1 MKLRALIN
9 VFNVWPDFLQ
19 PLFSE
24 NDDFYFQKQKD
35 RIIIDFQR
43 GFTKDLF
50 ENGHVINVENGITRK
65 IGDYAII
72 AVGFSSN
79 DYIVGTIDE
88 VLSDYYNQPEKYFLD
103 EKFFEE
109 FLRFVKKYSYPRI
122 PDNIKNN
129 TLDSYKNVLT
139 ETLKLYISKINNV
152 FIDNLE
158 LNYYYNENYIMAS
171 PQIGIEI
178 NDIYAFRKMICSDS
192 LFFKNKFCLLYK
204 KRTNIERIIP
214 FQYQIEIINNIIYES
229 PYRTKL
235 FEIQKTMSNNKYLWS
250 NQDLYCYFRKKAC
263 VGKYKNI
270 IKRNLSYYYSSFLK
284 EWRIVVPEPLF
295 NIALQLNNNELFDC
309 FIEKIKEDAF
319 EEDGVIM
326 LFATHILSKT
336 ANVNMLVTQ
345 HYDKQRK
352 WNFCILEHAVVFED
366 VVDYINRLYDEYQ
379 KKLFLII
386 ENDSIIDEKMTEWLQ
401 ENTSRCSITAL
412 PLNYGIMHFSPN

>member
-1 MKLRALIN
+1 M
-9 VFNVWPDFLQ
+9 
-19 PLFSE
+19 
-24 NDDFYFQKQKD
+24 
-35 RIIIDFQR
+35 
-43 GFTKDLF
+43 
-50 ENGHVINVENGITRK
+50 
-65 IGDYAII
+65 
-72 AVGFSSN
+72 
-79 DYIVGTIDE
+79 
-88 VLSDYYNQPEKYFLD
+88 
-103 EKFFEE
+103 
-109 FLRFVKKYSYPRI
+109 
-122 PDNIKNN
+122 
-129 TLDSYKNVLT
+129 
-139 ETLKLYISKINNV
+139 
-152 FIDNLE
+152 
-158 LNYYYNENYIMAS
+158 
-171 PQIGIEI
+171 
-178 NDIYAFRKMICSDS
+178 
-192 LFFKNKFCLLYK
+192 
-204 KRTNIERIIP
+204 
-214 FQYQIEIINNIIYES
+214 
-229 PYRTKL
+229 
-235 FEIQKTMSNNKYLWS
+235 
-250 NQDLYCYFRKKAC
+250 
-263 VGKYKNI
+263 GKYKNI

-352 WNFCILEHAVVFED
+352 WNFCILEHAVVFAD

>member
-35 RIIIDFQR
+35 RIITDFQR

-129 TLDSYKNVLT
+129 TLL
-139 ETLKLYISKINNV
+139 
-152 FIDNLE
+152 
-158 LNYYYNENYIMAS
+158 
-171 PQIGIEI
+171 
-178 NDIYAFRKMICSDS
+178 
-192 LFFKNKFCLLYK
+192 
-204 KRTNIERIIP
+204 
-214 FQYQIEIINNIIYES
+214 
-229 PYRTKL
+229 
-235 FEIQKTMSNNKYLWS
+235 
-250 NQDLYCYFRKKAC
+250 
-263 VGKYKNI
+263 
-270 IKRNLSYYYSSFLK
+270 
-284 EWRIVVPEPLF
+284 
-295 NIALQLNNNELFDC
+295 
-309 FIEKIKEDAF
+309 
-319 EEDGVIM
+319 
-326 LFATHILSKT
+326 
-336 ANVNMLVTQ
+336 
-345 HYDKQRK
+345 
-352 WNFCILEHAVVFED
+352 
-366 VVDYINRLYDEYQ
+366 
-379 KKLFLII
+379 
-386 ENDSIIDEKMTEWLQ
+386 
-401 ENTSRCSITAL
+401 
-412 PLNYGIMHFSPN
+412 